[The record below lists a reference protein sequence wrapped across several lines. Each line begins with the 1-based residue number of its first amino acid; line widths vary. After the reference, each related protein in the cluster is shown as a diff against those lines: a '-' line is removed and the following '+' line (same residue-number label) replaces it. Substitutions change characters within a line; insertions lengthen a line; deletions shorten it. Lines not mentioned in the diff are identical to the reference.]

1 MKDEVRIMGK
11 QITAHLLLATFLLRL
26 LLEPEYVRYMFLRNV
41 DWLSPDY
48 MVLYPTEATAVR
60 SQLKQIYPK
69 LLSRYSV
76 SGPKKIK
83 HVMITESESPTPEL
97 KPGPL

>member
-41 DWLSPDY
+41 D
-48 MVLYPTEATAVR
+48 
-60 SQLKQIYPK
+60 
-69 LLSRYSV
+69 
-76 SGPKKIK
+76 
-83 HVMITESESPTPEL
+83 
-97 KPGPL
+97 